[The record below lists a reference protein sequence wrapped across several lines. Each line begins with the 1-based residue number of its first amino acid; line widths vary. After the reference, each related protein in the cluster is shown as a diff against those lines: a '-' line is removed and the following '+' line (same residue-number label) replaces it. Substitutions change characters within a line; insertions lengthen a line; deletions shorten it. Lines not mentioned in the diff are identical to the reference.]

1 MKANI
6 VYHWDCLDYLWK
18 ENFIWENTIDCI
30 VTDVPYWVNF
40 AKGKKYDDSKEYVF
54 SHYIEWLK
62 GMYKVL
68 KDGSHCYIFI
78 PTLEADKWL
87 SWVKEAGFRFY
98 NLLATRSYT
107 PWSYTPNNFKFD
119 NQLVIYCA
127 KGKAKK
133 FNEVDWIP
141 TSESWLKD
149 KRNKNPKEYTYC
161 YPSFL
166 QMFSNR
172 KANSKTKNLH
182 GNEKSVEF
190 CQKLIELST
199 KPGEIVLDP
208 FAWSWTTLI
217 AAKSSWRNYIWIE
230 KQEEFFNYIQTNLK
244 HE

>member
-1 MKANI
+1 MEVN
-6 VYHWDCLDYLWK
+6 VLLHWDCLNFLWK
-18 ENFIWENTIDCI
+18 EEFIKENSIDCI
-30 VTDVPYWVNF
+30 LTDVPYGVNF

-54 SHYIEWLK
+54 SHYLEWLK
-62 GMYKVL
+62 AMFNVL

-78 PTLEADKWL
+78 PTLEADKWI
-87 SWVKEAGFRFY
+87 SGIKTVGFRFY
-98 NLLATRSYT
+98 NLLATRTYT

-133 FNEVDWIP
+133 FNEVDWIK

-172 KANSKTKNLH
+172 KANTKVKNLH
-182 GNEKSVEF
+182 GNEKSIDF
-190 CQKLIELST
+190 CEKLVALST
-199 KPGEIVLDP
+199 NPWDVVLDP
-208 FAWSWTTLI
+208 FAWSGTSLI
-217 AAKSSWRNYIWIE
+217 AAKNIWRYYIWIE
-230 KQEEFFNYIQTNLK
+230 KEKSFYDYAIENLNQ
-244 HE
+244 